1 MTARQRPKSRSHYRP
16 LFLLFG
22 ASVLV
27 WALYAAV
34 VLLFPFSGEFWES
47 RGKFGDMFGAFTALF
62 TGCAF
67 AALVYGIRLEYKA
80 FRRQELHSAL
90 SAQLDTLVQL
100 FATPEAQRTPVWRA
114 IVTAPGGPGEKYSIE
129 QAIAVQIEALDRL
142 MDGEDLEAV
151 PTYGR
156 PAVGGPVVSQA
167 SD

>member
-1 MTARQRPKSRSHYRP
+1 MTPRPRPPSRSRYRP
-16 LFLLFG
+16 LFLLVG
-22 ASVLV
+22 SAVAV

-62 TGCAF
+62 TACAF

-90 SAQLDTLVQL
+90 SAQLDTMVQL
-100 FATPEAQRTPVWRA
+100 FATSEAQRAPVWRA
-114 IVTAPGGPGEKYSIE
+114 IVMAPGGPGEKYSLE
-129 QAIAVQIEALDRL
+129 QAIAAQIEALDRL
-142 MDGEDLEAV
+142 MEGEDLEAV

-156 PAVGGPVVSQA
+156 PPRGAAVVTRPES
-167 SD
+167 